1 MVKSSGLVV
10 WLRRIFFSR
19 KEIVLVGEA
28 VGGEVRSVVQLSSLV
43 RIHQGEEAIMSR
55 KDIL

>member
-28 VGGEVRSVVQLSSLV
+28 VGGEVRSVVQLSSFV
-43 RIHQGEEAIMSR
+43 RINQGEEAIMSR

>member
-43 RIHQGEEAIMSR
+43 RINQGEEAIMSR